1 VPKNY
6 GGIGHGYVVTSHAS
20 QGKTVDTV
28 LLAVGQESF
37 AAANKEQFYV
47 SVSRGKE
54 AVRLYTDDK
63 EAMLDAIKGSS
74 ARLSASELME
84 EKKKPRVGVM
94 DRLFK
99 VQQIQRAYR
108 AMKERV
114 AASRPN
120 EVQKEAQSHGG
131 IER

>member
-1 VPKNY
+1 
-6 GGIGHGYVVTSHAS
+6 
-20 QGKTVDTV
+20 
-28 LLAVGQESF
+28 
-37 AAANKEQFYV
+37 
-47 SVSRGKE
+47 
-54 AVRLYTDDK
+54 
-63 EAMLDAIKGSS
+63 MLDAVKGSS

-120 EVQKEAQSHGG
+120 EVQKEAQSHGR